1 MLSSDDWIPGY
12 SHHSRGGLVK
22 SCLYFDILPTTMNSS
37 ASSAHV
43 KLSSDT
49 STTWE
54 VIDILAERTS
64 AGVKEL
70 LVVWTPEWIA
80 KCQMDQSGP
89 AMQKWKTS
97 GLEKHIVKL
106 PIVVVSDAE
115 SSSETDLVVAGSV
128 GAVTKR
134 SR

>member
-1 MLSSDDWIPGY
+1 
-12 SHHSRGGLVK
+12 
-22 SCLYFDILPTTMNSS
+22 MNSS

-43 KLSSDT
+43 KLSSGDT

-64 AGVKEL
+64 EGVKEL
-70 LVVWTPEWIA
+70 LVVWKPEWIA

-89 AMQKWKTS
+89 AMQKWQTS
-97 GLEKHIVKL
+97 VLEKHVVKL

-115 SSSETDLVVAGSV
+115 SSSEADLVVAGSV
-128 GAVTKR
+128 GSVTKR